1 MKRTLTFMSLLLCVF
16 ATISAQTTVKRASY
30 EATPFDQLESGV
42 DYAIQVASDKNYQS
56 KTDFSTA
63 KFLYASDN
71 RAFTDGRAN
80 TYDCRYNKITNDN
93 YIWTI
98 TVNDDKSISIKSKGS
113 GKYFP
118 APADNGEG
126 NMNLSTTAGSFKK
139 ANTSSDEWC
148 ILYCQTA
155 TNVTANFSNNGSE
168 GANNNSL
175 DFWTYNSDPTKTALA
190 RFKFYKIEEV
200 DESKLVSFTYQ
211 YTIGGENGKV
221 VKTSLRTGFTDRE
234 YPVHEYLDFPDF
246 ITNVIYPEGTPK
258 AGETVKIQYDL
269 SNYPFP
275 FSLNETDTPSWGYLT
290 INISTRDRKLL
301 TDGSTYIARMAAN
314 GNYQNSSLNGIGNDL
329 WRFVGNPSDGF
340 KILNKSGKCLVKQS
354 ENNGA
359 ILADSSTTESNN
371 LWKIYGGDIIDG
383 PGNITDENKE
393 ELKKKAF
400 VVRHST
406 VGEGS
411 NYLDGGT
418 AKTDGLTIGTWN
430 KRSNGSCMLFLE
442 PEFSVDLHAAT
453 DASYATFCMPID
465 CKIVSTETTKAYTGK
480 YDATKGSLNMSEITD
495 GIIPANEGV
504 VLKNTDNNV
513 TSVKFTANAKA
524 TATSLEND
532 LQGTT
537 EDIAF
542 AELSDKLVF
551 GLSNNVVGFYAA
563 GGTAALPA
571 NRAYLNQSLLNGS
584 AAAVAMNFNP
594 VATGISNIRNN
605 NKVNAPIYDL
615 TGRRVFNTTKGN
627 LYIQNGSKFIAR

>member
-1 MKRTLTFMSLLLCVF
+1 MSLLLCVF
-16 ATISAQTTVKRASY
+16 ATISAQTTVKRASN

-71 RAFTDGRAN
+71 RAYTDGRTN
-80 TYDCRYNKITNDN
+80 TYDCRYNSITNDN

-98 TVNDDKSISIKSKGS
+98 TVNDDESISIQSKGS
-113 GKYFP
+113 GTYFP
-118 APADNGEG
+118 APNNNGENDMTLG
-126 NMNLSTTAGSFKK
+126 STAGKFKK
-139 ANTSSDEWC
+139 ADTSSDEWC
-148 ILYCQTA
+148 ILYCKTG
-155 TNVTANFSNNGSE
+155 TNVTANFSNNGSA
-168 GANNNSL
+168 GGSNNSL

-190 RFKFYKIEEV
+190 RFKFFKIEETSSDQLATV
-200 DESKLVSFTYQ
+200 TITYN
-211 YTIGGENGKV
+211 YTINDKKV
-221 VKTSLRTGFTDRE
+221 YTTTRNCYTDRN
-234 YPVHEYLDFPDF
+234 YPPHPFILGTYTKVDKIPEGKPTDNETISLALDFDF
-246 ITNVIYPEGTPK
+246 DQSPVR
-258 AGETVKIQYDL
+258 
-269 SNYPFP
+269 

-290 INISTRDRKLL
+290 INISTSDRRLL
-301 TDGSTYIARMAAN
+301 TDGGTYIARMAAN
-314 GNYQNSSLNGIGNDL
+314 GNYQNPSLNGIKNDL
-329 WRFVGNPSDGF
+329 WRFVGDPFNGF
-340 KILNKSGKCLVKQS
+340 KIINKSGRYLVKQS
-354 ENNGA
+354 GGNGA
-359 ILADSSTTESNN
+359 ILANPSTTESDN
-371 LWKIYGGDIIDG
+371 LWKIYGGDIIDT
-383 PGNITDENKE
+383 PNNITDENKE

-465 CKIVSTETTKAYTGK
+465 CKIVGTETTKAYTGK
-480 YDATKGSLNMSEITD
+480 YGNGSLNMSEITD
-495 GIIPANEGV
+495 GIIPAGQGV

-524 TATSLEND
+524 TATSLNND
-532 LQGTT
+532 LMGTT
-537 EDIAF
+537 TEIAF
-542 AELSDKLVF
+542 GDLSDKLVF
-551 GLSNNVVGFYAA
+551 GRSEGGVVGFYAA

-571 NRAYLNQSLLNGS
+571 NRAYLNQSLLNGVG
-584 AAAVAMNFNP
+584 AVAMNFNP

>member
-16 ATISAQTTVKRASY
+16 TTISAQTMVKRASKD
-30 EATPFDQLESGV
+30 ATPFDQLESGV

-63 KFLYASDN
+63 KFLYASGN
-71 RAFTDGRAN
+71 KAYTDGRAS
-80 TYDCRYNKITNDN
+80 TYDCRYDAITNNN

-98 TVNDDKSISIKSKGS
+98 TVNNDESISIQSKGS
-113 GKYFP
+113 GTYFP
-118 APADNGEG
+118 APANNGEG

-139 ANTSSDEWC
+139 ADTSSDGWT
-148 ILYCQTA
+148 ILYCTTS
-155 TNVTANFSNNGSE
+155 TNVTANFSNNGNPGDDS
-168 GANNNSL
+168 NPL
-175 DFWTYNSDPTKTALA
+175 DFWPYDSNPTKTALA
-190 RFKFYKIEEV
+190 RFKFYKIEDV
-200 DESKLVSFTYQ
+200 DASKLVSFTYQ

-221 VKTSLRTGFTDRE
+221 ISTSLRTGFTDRE
-234 YPVHEYLDFPDF
+234 YPKYDYIDPDF
-246 ITNVIYPEGTPK
+246 ITNAIYPEGTPK

-290 INISTRDRKLL
+290 INISTRDRRLL
-301 TDGSTYIARMAAN
+301 TDGTTYIARMAAN
-314 GNYQNSSLNGIGNDL
+314 GNYQNTSLNGIGNDL
-329 WRFVGNPSDGF
+329 WRFVGDPFNGF
-340 KILNKSGKCLVKQS
+340 RILNKSGKCLVKQS
-354 ENNGA
+354 GNNGA
-359 ILADSSTTESNN
+359 ILADPSTTESNN

-513 TSVKFTANAKA
+513 TSVKFTANAKT
-524 TATSLEND
+524 TAASLEND

-537 EDIAF
+537 ENIAF

-563 GGTAALPA
+563 GGTAPLPA

>member
-16 ATISAQTTVKRASY
+16 ATISAQTTVKRASN

-42 DYAIQVASDKNYQS
+42 DYAIQVASDKNFQNT
-56 KTDFSTA
+56 TDFSTA
-63 KFLYASDN
+63 KFLYASNN
-71 RAFTDGRAN
+71 RAYTDDREN
-80 TYDCRYNKITNDN
+80 TNDCRYDVITNDN

-98 TVNDDKSISIKSKGS
+98 TVNDDESISIQSKGS
-113 GKYFP
+113 GTYFP
-118 APADNGEG
+118 APNNNGENDMTLG
-126 NMNLSTTAGSFKK
+126 STAGKFKK
-139 ANTSSDEWC
+139 ADTSSDEWC
-148 ILYCQTA
+148 ILYCKTG
-155 TNVTANFSNNGSE
+155 TNVTANFSNNGSA
-168 GANNNSL
+168 GGSNNSL

-190 RFKFYKIEEV
+190 RFKFFKIEETSSDQLATV
-200 DESKLVSFTYQ
+200 TITYN
-211 YTIGGENGKV
+211 YTINDKKV
-221 VKTSLRTGFTDRE
+221 YTTTRNCYTDRN
-234 YPVHEYLDFPDF
+234 YPPHPFILGTYTKVDKIPEGKPTDNETISLALDFDF
-246 ITNVIYPEGTPK
+246 DQSPVR
-258 AGETVKIQYDL
+258 
-269 SNYPFP
+269 

-290 INISTRDRKLL
+290 INISTSDRRLL
-301 TDGSTYIARMAAN
+301 TDGGTYIARMAAN
-314 GNYQNSSLNGIGNDL
+314 GNYQNPSLNGIKNDL
-329 WRFVGNPSDGF
+329 WRFVGDPFNGF
-340 KILNKSGKCLVKQS
+340 KIINKSGRYLVKQS
-354 ENNGA
+354 GGNGA
-359 ILADSSTTESNN
+359 ILANPSTTESDN
-371 LWKIYGGDIIDG
+371 LWKIYGGDIIDT
-383 PGNITDENKE
+383 PNNITDENKE

-465 CKIVSTETTKAYTGK
+465 CKIVGTETTKAYTGK
-480 YDATKGSLNMSEITD
+480 YGNGSLNMSEITD
-495 GIIPANEGV
+495 GIIPAGQGV

-524 TATSLEND
+524 TATSLNND
-532 LQGTT
+532 LMGTT
-537 EDIAF
+537 TEIAF
-542 AELSDKLVF
+542 GDLSDKLVF
-551 GLSNNVVGFYAA
+551 GRSEGGVVGFYAA

-571 NRAYLNQSLLNGS
+571 NRAYLNQSLLNGVG
-584 AAAVAMNFNP
+584 AVAMNFNP

>member
-1 MKRTLTFMSLLLCVF
+1 MSLLLCVF
-16 ATISAQTTVKRASY
+16 ATISAQTTVKRASN
-30 EATPFDQLESGV
+30 EATPFDQLESGT
-42 DYAIQVASDKNYQS
+42 DYAIQVASDKNFQNT
-56 KTDFSTA
+56 TDFSTA
-63 KFLYASDN
+63 KFLYASNN
-71 RAFTDGRAN
+71 RAYTDGRAN

-98 TVNDDKSISIKSKGS
+98 TVNDDKSISIQSKGS
-113 GKYFP
+113 GTYFP
-118 APADNGEG
+118 APANNGEG

-139 ANTSSDEWC
+139 ADTSSDGWT
-148 ILYCQTA
+148 ILYCTTS
-155 TNVTANFSNNGSE
+155 TNVTANFSNNGNPGGDS
-168 GANNNSL
+168 NPL
-175 DFWTYNSDPTKTALA
+175 DFWPYDSNPTKTALA
-190 RFKFYKIEEV
+190 RFKFYKIEDV
-200 DESKLVSFTYQ
+200 DANKLVSFTYQ

-221 VKTSLRTGFTDRE
+221 VKTSPRTGFTDRE

-290 INISTRDRKLL
+290 INISTRDRRLL
-301 TDGSTYIARMAAN
+301 TDGGTYIARMAAN
-314 GNYQNSSLNGIGNDL
+314 GNYQNTSLNGIGNDL

-359 ILADSSTTESNN
+359 ILADPSTTESNN

-383 PGNITDENKE
+383 PNSITDVNKD

-480 YDATKGSLNMSEITD
+480 YQNGSLNMSEITN
-495 GIIPANEGV
+495 GIIPANEGI
-504 VLKNTDNNV
+504 VLKNTDNTV

-524 TATSLEND
+524 TATLDND
-532 LQGTT
+532 LMGTT
-537 EDIAF
+537 TEIAF
-542 AELSDKLVF
+542 GDLSNKLVF
-551 GLSNNVVGFYAA
+551 GRSEGVVGFYAA

-571 NRAYLNQSLLNGS
+571 NRAYLNRSLLNGVG
-584 AAAVAMNFNP
+584 AVAMNFNP

-615 TGRRVFNTTKGN
+615 TGRRVFSTTKGN

>member
-16 ATISAQTTVKRASY
+16 ATISAQTTVKRASNV
-30 EATPFDQLESGV
+30 ATPFDQLESGV

-63 KFLYASDN
+63 KFLYASGN
-71 RAFTDGRAN
+71 RAYTDGRASTN
-80 TYDCRYNKITNDN
+80 DCRYNSIPNNN

-98 TVNDDKSISIKSKGS
+98 TVNNDNSISIQSKGLS
-113 GKYFP
+113 TYFP
-118 APADNGEG
+118 APANNGQG

-139 ANTSSDEWC
+139 ADTSSDGWT
-148 ILYCQTA
+148 ILYCTTS
-155 TNVTANFSNNGSE
+155 TNVTANFSNNGNPGGDS
-168 GANNNSL
+168 NPL
-175 DFWTYNSDPTKTALA
+175 DFWPYDSNPTKTALA
-190 RFKFYKIEEV
+190 RFKFYKIEDV
-200 DESKLVSFTYQ
+200 DANKLVSFTYQ

-221 VKTSLRTGFTDRE
+221 VKTSPRTGFTDRE

-275 FSLNETDTPSWGYLT
+275 FSLNTDDTASWGYLT
-290 INISTRDRKLL
+290 LNISTSGRKIL
-301 TDGSTYIARMAAN
+301 TGGDTDIQRSAA
-314 GNYQNSSLNGIGNDL
+314 GGQYQNATLNGVGKDL
-329 WRFVGNPSDGF
+329 WRMVGDPFNGF
-340 KILNKSGKCLVKQS
+340 KIINKSGKFLVKRS
-354 ENNGA
+354 DNAGA
-359 ILADSSTTESNN
+359 VYSDASSTEDDN
-371 LWKIYGGDIIDG
+371 LWKIYKATIETESY
-383 PGNITDENKE
+383 ITDSNKE
-393 ELKKKAF
+393 ELMNKAF
-400 VVRHST
+400 AVRHKT
-406 VGEGS
+406 VTS
-411 NYLDGGT
+411 DSYLNSSFN
-418 AKTDGLTIGTWN
+418 GLKINPYGKN
-430 KRSNGSCMLFLE
+430 SNGSCMLFLE
-442 PEFSVDLHAAT
+442 PEFTVSLNQAT

-480 YDATKGSLNMSEITD
+480 YDATNGSLNMSEITD

-524 TATSLEND
+524 TATPLEND

-537 EDIAF
+537 ENIAF
-542 AELSDKLVF
+542 GNLSDKLVF
-551 GLSNNVVGFYAA
+551 GRSEGVVGFYAA

-571 NRAYLNQSLLNGS
+571 NRAYLNQSLLNGVG
-584 AAAVAMNFNP
+584 AVAMNFNP

>member
-1 MKRTLTFMSLLLCVF
+1 MSLLLCVF
-16 ATISAQTTVKRASY
+16 ATISAQTMVKRASNV
-30 EATPFDQLESGV
+30 ATPFEALTTG
-42 DYAIQVASDKNYQS
+42 DYAIQVASDKNFQNT
-56 KTDFSTA
+56 TDFSTA
-63 KFLYASDN
+63 KFLYASNN
-71 RAFTDGRAN
+71 RANTDGRAN

-98 TVNDDKSISIKSKGS
+98 TVNDDKSISIQSKGS
-113 GKYFP
+113 GNYFP

-126 NMNLSTTAGSFKK
+126 PMNLSATAGSFKK
-139 ANTSSDEWC
+139 ADTSSDGWT
-148 ILYCQTA
+148 ILYCTTS
-155 TNVTANFSNNGSE
+155 TNVTANFSNNGNPGGDS
-168 GANNNSL
+168 NPL
-175 DFWTYNSDPTKTALA
+175 DFWPYDSNPTKTALA
-190 RFKFYKIEEV
+190 RFKFYKIEDV
-200 DESKLVSFTYQ
+200 DANKLVSFTYQ

-221 VKTSLRTGFTDRE
+221 VKTSPRTGFTDRE

-290 INISTRDRKLL
+290 INISTRDRRLL
-301 TDGSTYIARMAAN
+301 TDGGTYIARMATN
-314 GNYQNSSLNGIGNDL
+314 GNYQNTSLNGIGNDL

-359 ILADSSTTESNN
+359 ILADPSTTESNN

-383 PGNITDENKE
+383 PNSITDVNKD

-453 DASYATFCMPID
+453 DDASYATFCMPID

-480 YDATKGSLNMSEITD
+480 YQNGSLNMSEITD

-504 VLKNTDNNV
+504 VLKSTDKAV
-513 TSVKFTANAKA
+513 TSVKFTANANA
-524 TATSLEND
+524 TATLDND
-532 LQGTT
+532 LMGTT
-537 EDIAF
+537 TEIAF
-542 AELSDKLVF
+542 GNLSDKLVF
-551 GLSNNVVGFYAA
+551 GRSEGVVGFYAA

-571 NRAYLNQSLLNGS
+571 NRAYLNQSLLNGVG
-584 AAAVAMNFNP
+584 AVAMNFNP

>member
-1 MKRTLTFMSLLLCVF
+1 MKRTLTFMNLLLCVF
-16 ATISAQTTVKRASY
+16 ATISAQTTVKRASKV
-30 EATPFDQLESGV
+30 ATPFDQLESGT
-42 DYAIQVASDKNYQS
+42 DYAIQVASDKNFQNT
-56 KTDFSTA
+56 TDFSTA

-71 RAFTDGRAN
+71 RAYTDGRAN

-98 TVNDDKSISIKSKGS
+98 TVNDDKSISIQSKGS
-113 GKYFP
+113 GTYFP
-118 APADNGEG
+118 APANNGEG

-139 ANTSSDEWC
+139 ADTSSDGWT
-148 ILYCQTA
+148 ILYCTTS
-155 TNVTANFSNNGSE
+155 TNVTANFSNNGNPGGDS
-168 GANNNSL
+168 NPL
-175 DFWTYNSDPTKTALA
+175 DFWPYDSNPTKTALA
-190 RFKFYKIEEV
+190 RFKFYKIEGV
-200 DESKLVSFTYQ
+200 DANKLVSFTYQ

-221 VKTSLRTGFTDRE
+221 VKTSPRTGFTDRE

-290 INISTRDRKLL
+290 INISTRDRRLL
-301 TDGSTYIARMAAN
+301 TDGGTYIARMAAN
-314 GNYQNSSLNGIGNDL
+314 GNYQNTSLNGIGNDL

-359 ILADSSTTESNN
+359 ILADPSTTESNN

-383 PGNITDENKE
+383 PNSITDVNKD

-480 YDATKGSLNMSEITD
+480 YQNGSLNMSEITD

-504 VLKNTDNNV
+504 VLKSTDKAV
-513 TSVKFTANAKA
+513 TSVKFTANANA
-524 TATSLEND
+524 TATLDND
-532 LQGTT
+532 LMGTT
-537 EDIAF
+537 TEIAF
-542 AELSDKLVF
+542 GNLSDKLVF
-551 GLSNNVVGFYAA
+551 GRSEGVVGFYAA

-571 NRAYLNQSLLNGS
+571 NRAYLNQSLLNGVG
-584 AAAVAMNFNP
+584 AVAMNFNP

>member
-1 MKRTLTFMSLLLCVF
+1 MSLLLCVF
-16 ATISAQTTVKRASY
+16 ATISAQTTVKRASN
-30 EATPFDQLESGV
+30 EATPFEALTTG

-56 KTDFSTA
+56 KTDFTTA
-63 KFLYASDN
+63 KFLYASNN
-71 RAFTDGRAN
+71 RANTDGRAN

-98 TVNDDKSISIKSKGS
+98 TVNDDKSISIQSKGS
-113 GKYFP
+113 GNYFP

-126 NMNLSTTAGSFKK
+126 PMNLSATAGSFKK
-139 ANTSSDEWC
+139 ADTSSDEWC

-155 TNVTANFSNNGSE
+155 TNVTANFSNNGSV
-168 GANNNSL
+168 GGNNNSL
-175 DFWTYNSDPTKTALA
+175 DFWPYNSDPTKTALA

-211 YTIGGENGKV
+211 YTIGGENGITI
-221 VKTSLRTGFTDRE
+221 KTIERTGFTDCK
-234 YPVHEYLDFPDF
+234 YPVHEYQDLPDF
-246 ITNVIYPEGTPK
+246 ITNVIYPEGNPK

-275 FSLNETDTPSWGYLT
+275 FSLNIDDTPSWGYLT
-290 INISTRDRKLL
+290 LNISTSGRTIL
-301 TDGSTYIARMAAN
+301 TGGDTNIQRSAA
-314 GNYQNSSLNGIGNDL
+314 GGHYQNTTLNGVEKDL
-329 WRFVGNPSDGF
+329 WRMVGDPFNGF
-340 KILNKSGKCLVKQS
+340 KIINKSGKYLVKRS
-354 ENNGA
+354 DNAGA
-359 ILADSSTTESNN
+359 VYSDASSTEDDN
-371 LWKIYGGDIIDG
+371 LWKIYKATIETESY
-383 PGNITDENKE
+383 ITDSNKE
-393 ELKKKAF
+393 ELMNKAF
-400 VVRHST
+400 AVRHKT
-406 VGEGS
+406 VTS
-411 NYLDGGT
+411 DSYLNSWF
-418 AKTDGLTIGTWN
+418 DGLKINTYGKN
-430 KRSNGSCMLFLE
+430 SNGSCMLFLE
-442 PEFSVDLHAAT
+442 PEFTVPLNAAT

-465 CKIVSTETTKAYTGK
+465 CKIVGTETTKAYTGK
-480 YDATKGSLNMSEITD
+480 YDATNGSLNMSEIAD
-495 GIIPANEGV
+495 GIIPAGQGV

-524 TATSLEND
+524 TATSLNND
-532 LQGTT
+532 LMGTT
-537 EDIAF
+537 TDIAF
-542 AELSDKLVF
+542 GDLSDKLVF
-551 GLSNNVVGFYAA
+551 GRSEGGVVGFYTA

>member
-16 ATISAQTTVKRASY
+16 ATISAQTTVKRASNV
-30 EATPFDQLESGV
+30 ATPFDQLESGV

-56 KTDFSTA
+56 RTDFSTA
-63 KFLYASDN
+63 KFLCYTGSETAYTEVRTS
-71 RAFTDGRAN
+71 T
-80 TYDCRYNKITNDN
+80 TDCRYSEVSNN
-93 YIWTI
+93 YTWTI
-98 TVNDDKSISIKSKGS
+98 IVNEDNTISIQSKNNGN
-113 GKYFP
+113 YLP
-118 APADNGEG
+118 APPADGHDGGTLASTGGKFTRVAFIEPNADWCYLTCNSTTGGATYFCSNEKEGEG
-126 NMNLSTTAGSFKK
+126 NNPLQF
-139 ANTSSDEWC
+139 W
-148 ILYCQTA
+148 
-155 TNVTANFSNNGSE
+155 NF
-168 GANNNSL
+168 
-175 DFWTYNSDPTKTALA
+175 SDPTGSTNLSK
-190 RFKFYKIEEV
+190 FKFYKIEDV
-200 DESKLVSFTYQ
+200 DASKLVSFTYQ

-221 VKTSLRTGFTDRE
+221 INTSQRTGFTDRE
-234 YPVHEYLDFPDF
+234 YPVHEYLNFPDF
-246 ITNVIYPEGTPK
+246 ITDVIYPKGSPK

-269 SNYPFP
+269 SNYPVR
-275 FSLNETDTPSWGYLT
+275 FSLDETDTPSWGYLT
-290 INISTRDRKLL
+290 INISTRDRRLL
-301 TDGSTYIARMAAN
+301 TDGTTYIARMAAN
-314 GNYQNSSLNGIGNDL
+314 GNYQNTSLNGIGNDL
-329 WRFVGNPSDGF
+329 WRFVGDPFNGF
-340 KILNKSGKCLVKQS
+340 KILNKSEKCLVKQS
-354 ENNGA
+354 GNNGA
-359 ILADSSTTESNN
+359 ILADPSTTESNN

-383 PGNITDENKE
+383 PGNITDKNKE

-442 PEFSVDLHAAT
+442 PEFTVSLNAAT

-480 YDATKGSLNMSEITD
+480 YGNGSLNMSEITD
-495 GIIPANEGV
+495 GIIPAGQGV
-504 VLKNTDNNV
+504 VLKNTDNTV
-513 TSVKFTANAKA
+513 RSVKFTANANA
-524 TATSLEND
+524 TTTLDND

-537 EDIAF
+537 EEIAF
-542 AELSDKLVF
+542 ANLNDKLVF
-551 GLSNNVVGFYAA
+551 GRSEGVVGFYAA

-594 VATGISNIRNN
+594 IATGINNIRNN

-615 TGRRVFNTTKGN
+615 TGRRVFSTTKGN

>member
-16 ATISAQTTVKRASY
+16 ATISAQTTVKRASNV
-30 EATPFDQLESGV
+30 ATPFDQLESGV

-63 KFLYASDN
+63 KFLYASGN
-71 RAFTDGRAN
+71 RAYTDGRASTN
-80 TYDCRYNKITNDN
+80 DCRYNSIPNNN

-98 TVNDDKSISIKSKGS
+98 TVNNDNSISIQSKGLS
-113 GKYFP
+113 TYFP
-118 APADNGEG
+118 APANNGQG

-139 ANTSSDEWC
+139 ADTSSDGWT
-148 ILYCQTA
+148 ILYCTTS
-155 TNVTANFSNNGSE
+155 TNVTANFSNNGNPGGDS
-168 GANNNSL
+168 NPL
-175 DFWTYNSDPTKTALA
+175 DFWPYDSNPTKTALA
-190 RFKFYKIEEV
+190 RFKFYKIEDV
-200 DESKLVSFTYQ
+200 DANKLVSFTYQ

-221 VKTSLRTGFTDRE
+221 VKKSPRTGFTDRE

-275 FSLNETDTPSWGYLT
+275 FSLNTDDTASWGYLT
-290 INISTRDRKLL
+290 LNISTSGRKIL
-301 TDGSTYIARMAAN
+301 TGGDTDIQRSAA
-314 GNYQNSSLNGIGNDL
+314 GGQYQNATLNGVGKDL
-329 WRFVGNPSDGF
+329 WRMVGDPFNGF
-340 KILNKSGKCLVKQS
+340 KIINKSGKYLVKRS
-354 ENNGA
+354 DNAGA
-359 ILADSSTTESNN
+359 VYSDASSTEDDN
-371 LWKIYGGDIIDG
+371 LWKIYKATIETESY
-383 PGNITDENKE
+383 ITDSNKE
-393 ELKKKAF
+393 ELMNKAF
-400 VVRHST
+400 AVRHKT
-406 VGEGS
+406 VTS
-411 NYLDGGT
+411 DSYLNSSFN
-418 AKTDGLTIGTWN
+418 GLKINPYGKN
-430 KRSNGSCMLFLE
+430 SNGSCMLFLE
-442 PEFSVDLHAAT
+442 PEFTVSLNQAT

-480 YDATKGSLNMSEITD
+480 YDATNGSLNMSEITD

-524 TATSLEND
+524 TATPLEND

-537 EDIAF
+537 ENIAF
-542 AELSDKLVF
+542 GNLSDKLVF
-551 GLSNNVVGFYAA
+551 GRSEGVVGFYAA

-571 NRAYLNQSLLNGS
+571 NRAYLNQSLLNGVG
-584 AAAVAMNFNP
+584 AVAMNFNP

>member
-1 MKRTLTFMSLLLCVF
+1 MKRTLTFMNLLLCVF
-16 ATISAQTTVKRASY
+16 ATISAQTTVKRASKV
-30 EATPFDQLESGV
+30 ATPFDQLESGT
-42 DYAIQVASDKNYQS
+42 DYAIQVASDKNFQNT
-56 KTDFSTA
+56 TDFSTA

-71 RAFTDGRAN
+71 RAYTDGRAN

-98 TVNDDKSISIKSKGS
+98 TVNDDKSISIQSKGS
-113 GKYFP
+113 GTYFP
-118 APADNGEG
+118 APANNGEG

-139 ANTSSDEWC
+139 ADTSSDGWT
-148 ILYCQTA
+148 ILYCTTS
-155 TNVTANFSNNGSE
+155 TNVTANFSNNGNPGGDS
-168 GANNNSL
+168 NPL
-175 DFWTYNSDPTKTALA
+175 DFWPYDSNPTKTALA
-190 RFKFYKIEEV
+190 RFKFYKIEDV
-200 DESKLVSFTYQ
+200 DANKLVSFTYQ

-221 VKTSLRTGFTDRE
+221 VKTSPRTGFTDRE

-290 INISTRDRKLL
+290 INISTRDRRLL
-301 TDGSTYIARMAAN
+301 TDGGTYIARMAAN
-314 GNYQNSSLNGIGNDL
+314 GNYQNTSLNGIGNDL

-359 ILADSSTTESNN
+359 ILADPSTTESNN

-383 PGNITDENKE
+383 PNSITDVNKD

-480 YDATKGSLNMSEITD
+480 YQNGSLNMSEITD

-504 VLKNTDNNV
+504 VLKSTDKAV
-513 TSVKFTANAKA
+513 TSVKFTANANA
-524 TATSLEND
+524 TATLDND
-532 LQGTT
+532 LMGTT
-537 EDIAF
+537 TEIAF
-542 AELSDKLVF
+542 GNLSDKLVF
-551 GLSNNVVGFYAA
+551 GRSEGVVGFYAA

-571 NRAYLNQSLLNGS
+571 NRAYLNQSLLNGVG
-584 AAAVAMNFNP
+584 AVAMNFNP

>member
-16 ATISAQTTVKRASY
+16 ATISAQTTVKRASN

-71 RAFTDGRAN
+71 RAYTDGRTN
-80 TYDCRYNKITNDN
+80 TYDCRYNSITNDN

-98 TVNDDKSISIKSKGS
+98 TVNDDKSISIQSKGS
-113 GKYFP
+113 GTYFP
-118 APADNGEG
+118 APNNDGQNVMTLG
-126 NMNLSTTAGSFKK
+126 STAGSFKK
-139 ANTSSDEWC
+139 ADTSSDEWC
-148 ILYCQTA
+148 ILYCTTS
-155 TNVTANFSNNGSE
+155 TNVTANFSNNGNPGDSK
-168 GANNNSL
+168 NSL

-190 RFKFYKIEEV
+190 RFKFYKIEDV
-200 DESKLVSFTYQ
+200 DASNLVSFTYQ

-221 VKTSLRTGFTDRE
+221 VKTSSRTGFTDRE
-234 YPVHEYLDFPDF
+234 YPVHDYIDPDF

-269 SNYPFP
+269 SNYPFH

-290 INISTRDRKLL
+290 INISTRDRRLL
-301 TDGSTYIARMAAN
+301 TDGDTYIARMAAN
-314 GNYQNSSLNGIGNDL
+314 GNYQNTSLNGIGNDL
-329 WRFVGNPSDGF
+329 WRFVGDPFNGF
-340 KILNKSGKCLVKQS
+340 KIINKSGRCLVKQS
-354 ENNGA
+354 GGNGA
-359 ILADSSTTESNN
+359 ILANPSTTESDN
-371 LWKIYGGDIIDG
+371 LWKIYGGDIIDT
-383 PGNITDENKE
+383 PSNITDENTD

-400 VVRHST
+400 VVRHSNA
-406 VGEGS
+406 GEGR

-418 AKTDGLTIGTWN
+418 ALTNGLTIGTWE
-430 KRSNGSCMLFLE
+430 KKSNGSCMLFLE
-442 PEFSVDLHAAT
+442 PEFTVPLNAAT

-480 YDATKGSLNMSEITD
+480 YDATNGSLNMSEITD
-495 GIIPANEGV
+495 GIIPANQGV
-504 VLKNTDNNV
+504 VLKNTDNTV
-513 TSVKFTANAKA
+513 TSVKFTANANA
-524 TATSLEND
+524 TTTLDND

-537 EDIAF
+537 EEIAF
-542 AELSDKLVF
+542 ANLNDKLVF
-551 GLSNNVVGFYAA
+551 GRSEGVVGFYAA

>member
-16 ATISAQTTVKRASY
+16 ATISAQTTVKRASN

-98 TVNDDKSISIKSKGS
+98 TVNDDKSISIQSKGS
-113 GKYFP
+113 GTYFP
-118 APADNGEG
+118 APNNDGLNVMTLG
-126 NMNLSTTAGSFKK
+126 STAGKFKK
-139 ANTSSDEWC
+139 ADTSSDEWC

-168 GANNNSL
+168 GGNNNSL

-211 YTIGGENGKV
+211 YTIGGENGITI
-221 VKTSLRTGFTDRE
+221 KTIERTGFTDCK
-234 YPVHEYLDFPDF
+234 YPVHEYQDLPDF
-246 ITNVIYPEGTPK
+246 ITDVIYPEGNPK

-275 FSLNETDTPSWGYLT
+275 FSLNTDDTASWGYLT
-290 INISTRDRKLL
+290 LNISTDGRTIL
-301 TDGSTYIARMAAN
+301 TGGDTKIQRSAA
-314 GNYQNSSLNGIGNDL
+314 GGQYQNTTLNGVKKDL
-329 WRFVGNPSDGF
+329 WRMVGDPFNGF
-340 KILNKSGKCLVKQS
+340 KIINKSGKYLVKRS
-354 ENNGA
+354 DNAGA
-359 ILADSSTTESNN
+359 VYSDASSTEDDN
-371 LWKIYGGDIIDG
+371 LWKIYKATIQTESY
-383 PGNITDENKE
+383 ITDSNKE
-393 ELKKKAF
+393 ELMNKAF
-400 VVRHST
+400 AVRHKT
-406 VGEGS
+406 VTS
-411 NYLDGGT
+411 DQYLNSWY
-418 AKTDGLTIGTWN
+418 DGLKIN
-430 KRSNGSCMLFLE
+430 PYEKNSNGSCMLFLE
-442 PEFSVDLHAAT
+442 PEFTVSLNRAT

-465 CKIVSTETTKAYTGK
+465 CKIVSTTTKAYTGK
-480 YDATKGSLNMSEITD
+480 YDATNSSLNMSEITD

-504 VLKNTDNNV
+504 VLKNTDNTV

-571 NRAYLNQSLLNGS
+571 NRAYLNKSLIGS

>member
-16 ATISAQTTVKRASY
+16 ATISAQTTVKRASN

-63 KFLYASDN
+63 KFLYASNN
-71 RAFTDGRAN
+71 RASTDGRAN

-98 TVNDDKSISIKSKGS
+98 TVNDDKSISIQSKGS
-113 GKYFP
+113 GNYFP
-118 APADNGEG
+118 APANNGEG

-139 ANTSSDEWC
+139 ADTSSDGWT
-148 ILYCQTA
+148 ILYCTTS
-155 TNVTANFSNNGSE
+155 TNVTANFSNNGNPGDS
-168 GANNNSL
+168 NTL
-175 DFWTYNSDPTKTALA
+175 DFWPYDSNPTKTALA
-190 RFKFYKIEEV
+190 RFKFYKIEDV
-200 DESKLVSFTYQ
+200 DANKLVSFTYQ

-221 VKTSLRTGFTDRE
+221 VKTSPRTGFTDRE

-246 ITNVIYPEGTPK
+246 ITNVIYPKGNPK
-258 AGETVKIQYDL
+258 ADETVKIQYDL

-290 INISTRDRKLL
+290 INISTRDRRLL
-301 TDGSTYIARMAAN
+301 TDGGTYIARMAAN
-314 GNYQNSSLNGIGNDL
+314 GNYQNTSLNGIGNDL

-359 ILADSSTTESNN
+359 ILANPSTTESDN

-383 PGNITDENKE
+383 PNSITDVNKD

-418 AKTDGLTIGTWN
+418 AQTDGLTIGTWN

-442 PEFSVDLHAAT
+442 PEFTVSLNQAT

-480 YDATKGSLNMSEITD
+480 YQNGSLNMSEITD
-495 GIIPANEGV
+495 GIIPANEGI
-504 VLKNTDNNV
+504 VLKNTDKTV

-524 TATSLEND
+524 TATSLNND
-532 LQGTT
+532 LMGTT
-537 EDIAF
+537 TEIAF
-542 AELSDKLVF
+542 GDLSDKLVF
-551 GLSNNVVGFYAA
+551 GRSEGGVVGFYAA

-571 NRAYLNQSLLNGS
+571 NRAYLNKSLIDGV
-584 AAAVAMNFNP
+584 AAVAMNFNP
-594 VATGISNIRNN
+594 VATGINNIRNN

>member
-16 ATISAQTTVKRASY
+16 ATISAQTTVKRASNV
-30 EATPFDQLESGV
+30 ATPFEALTTG

-56 KTDFSTA
+56 KTDFTTA
-63 KFLYASDN
+63 KFLYASNN
-71 RAFTDGRAN
+71 RANTDGRAN

-98 TVNDDKSISIKSKGS
+98 TVNDDKSISIQSKGS
-113 GKYFP
+113 GNYFP

-126 NMNLSTTAGSFKK
+126 PMNLSATAGSFKK
-139 ANTSSDEWC
+139 ADTSSDEWC

-155 TNVTANFSNNGSE
+155 TNVTANFSNNGSV
-168 GANNNSL
+168 GGNNNSL
-175 DFWTYNSDPTKTALA
+175 DFWPYNSDPTKTALA

-211 YTIGGENGKV
+211 YTIGGENGITI
-221 VKTSLRTGFTDRE
+221 KTIERTGFTDCK
-234 YPVHEYLDFPDF
+234 YPVHEYQDLPDF
-246 ITNVIYPEGTPK
+246 ITNVIYPEGNPK

-275 FSLNETDTPSWGYLT
+275 FSLNIDDTPSWGYLT
-290 INISTRDRKLL
+290 LNISTSGRTIL
-301 TDGSTYIARMAAN
+301 TGGDTNIQRSAA
-314 GNYQNSSLNGIGNDL
+314 GGHYQNTTLNGVEKDL
-329 WRFVGNPSDGF
+329 WRMVGDPFNGF
-340 KILNKSGKCLVKQS
+340 KIINKSGKYLVKRS
-354 ENNGA
+354 DNAGA
-359 ILADSSTTESNN
+359 VYSDASSTEDDN
-371 LWKIYGGDIIDG
+371 LWKIYKASYDTES
-383 PGNITDENKE
+383 NITDSNKE
-393 ELKKKAF
+393 ELLKKTFA
-400 VVRHST
+400 VRHKT
-406 VGEGS
+406 VTS
-411 NYLDGGT
+411 DSYLNSWF
-418 AKTDGLTIGTWN
+418 DGLKINTYGKN
-430 KRSNGSCMLFLE
+430 SNGSCMLFLE
-442 PEFSVDLHAAT
+442 PEFTVPLNAAT

-480 YDATKGSLNMSEITD
+480 YDATNGSLNMSEITD
-495 GIIPANEGV
+495 GIIPAGQGV

-524 TATSLEND
+524 TATSLNND
-532 LQGTT
+532 LMGTT
-537 EDIAF
+537 TEIAF
-542 AELSDKLVF
+542 GDLSDKLVF
-551 GLSNNVVGFYAA
+551 GRSEGGVVGFYAA

-571 NRAYLNQSLLNGS
+571 NRAYLNQSLLNGVG
-584 AAAVAMNFNP
+584 AVAMNFNP

>member
-16 ATISAQTTVKRASY
+16 ATISAQTTVKRASNV
-30 EATPFDQLESGV
+30 ATPFDQLESGV

-56 KTDFSTA
+56 RTDFSTA
-63 KFLYASDN
+63 KFLCYPGSGTAYTEVRTS
-71 RAFTDGRAN
+71 T
-80 TYDCRYNKITNDN
+80 TDCRYSEVSNN
-93 YIWTI
+93 YTWTI
-98 TVNDDKSISIKSKGS
+98 IVNEDNTISIQSKNNGN
-113 GKYFP
+113 YLP
-118 APADNGEG
+118 APPDNGRDGGDLASTGGKFTRVAFIEP
-126 NMNLSTTAGSFKK
+126 NADWCYLTCNSTTGGTTYFCS
-139 ANTSSDEWC
+139 NG
-148 ILYCQTA
+148 
-155 TNVTANFSNNGSE
+155 NVGDGNNALQFWNF
-168 GANNNSL
+168 
-175 DFWTYNSDPTKTALA
+175 SDPTGSTNLSK
-190 RFKFYKIEEV
+190 FKFYKIEEV
-200 DESKLVSFTYQ
+200 DASNLVNFTYQ

-221 VKTSLRTGFTDRE
+221 VKTSPRTGFTDRE
-234 YPVHEYLDFPDF
+234 YPVHEYLSDF
-246 ITNVIYPEGTPK
+246 ITDVIYPKGSPK
-258 AGETVKIQYDL
+258 AGEIVKIQCDL

-275 FSLNETDTPSWGYLT
+275 FSIKETDTPSWGYLT
-290 INISTRDRKLL
+290 INISTRDRRLL
-301 TDGSTYIARMAAN
+301 TDGTTYIARMAAN
-314 GNYQNSSLNGIGNDL
+314 GNYQNTSLNGIGNDL
-329 WRFVGNPSDGF
+329 WRFVGDPFNGF

-354 ENNGA
+354 GNNGA
-359 ILADSSTTESNN
+359 ILADPSTTESNN

-442 PEFSVDLHAAT
+442 PEFTVSLNAAT

-480 YDATKGSLNMSEITD
+480 YGNGSLNMSEITD

-524 TATSLEND
+524 TATSLDND
-532 LQGTT
+532 LTGTT
-537 EDIAF
+537 TEIAF
-542 AELSDKLVF
+542 GDLSNKLVF
-551 GLSNNVVGFYAA
+551 GRSEGVVGFYAA

-605 NKVNAPIYDL
+605 NKVKALIYDL

>member
-1 MKRTLTFMSLLLCVF
+1 MSLLLCVF
-16 ATISAQTTVKRASY
+16 ATISAQTMMKRASN

-63 KFLYASDN
+63 KFLCYTGSGTAY
-71 RAFTDGRAN
+71 TDVR
-80 TYDCRYNKITNDN
+80 TSTTDCRYSEVSDN
-93 YIWTI
+93 YTWTI
-98 TVNDDKSISIKSKGS
+98 IVNEDNTISIKSKKNGN
-113 GKYFP
+113 YLP
-118 APADNGEG
+118 APPDNGEEGGTLASTGG
-126 NMNLSTTAGSFKK
+126 NFTRVAFIEPNADWCYLTCNSTTGGATYFCSNGTEGKGNNNLQFWNFTDPTGSTNLSK
-139 ANTSSDEWC
+139 
-148 ILYCQTA
+148 
-155 TNVTANFSNNGSE
+155 
-168 GANNNSL
+168 
-175 DFWTYNSDPTKTALA
+175 
-190 RFKFYKIEEV
+190 FKFYKIEDV
-200 DESKLVSFTYQ
+200 DASKLVRFTYQ

-221 VKTSLRTGFTDRE
+221 ISTSPRTGFTDRE
-234 YPVHEYLDFPDF
+234 YPKYDYIDPDF
-246 ITNVIYPEGTPK
+246 ITNAIYPEGTPK

-290 INISTRDRKLL
+290 INISTRDRRLL
-301 TDGSTYIARMAAN
+301 TDGTTYIARMAAN
-314 GNYQNSSLNGIGNDL
+314 GNYQNTSLNGIGNDL
-329 WRFVGNPSDGF
+329 WRFVGDPFNGF
-340 KILNKSGKCLVKQS
+340 KIINKSGKCLVKQS
-354 ENNGA
+354 GSNGA
-359 ILADSSTTESNN
+359 ILANPSTTESNN

-383 PGNITDENKE
+383 PNNITDENKE

-411 NYLDGGT
+411 NYLDGGA

-480 YDATKGSLNMSEITD
+480 YQNGSLNMSEITD
-495 GIIPANEGV
+495 GIIPANKGV
-504 VLKNTDNNV
+504 VLKNTDKSV
-513 TSVKFTANAKA
+513 TSVKFTANANA
-524 TATSLEND
+524 TATLDND
-532 LQGTT
+532 LMGTT
-537 EDIAF
+537 TVIPFGD
-542 AELSDKLVF
+542 LSDKLVF
-551 GLSNNVVGFYAA
+551 GRSEGGVVGFYTA

-571 NRAYLNQSLLNGS
+571 NRAYLNQSLLNDG

>member
-1 MKRTLTFMSLLLCVF
+1 MSLLLCVF
-16 ATISAQTTVKRASY
+16 ATISAQTMVKRASNV
-30 EATPFDQLESGV
+30 ATPFEALTTG
-42 DYAIQVASDKNYQS
+42 DYAIQVASDKNFQNT
-56 KTDFSTA
+56 TDFSTA
-63 KFLYASDN
+63 KFLYASNN
-71 RAFTDGRAN
+71 RANTDGRAN

-98 TVNDDKSISIKSKGS
+98 TVNDDKSISIQSKGS
-113 GKYFP
+113 GNYFP

-126 NMNLSTTAGSFKK
+126 PMNLSATAGSFKK
-139 ANTSSDEWC
+139 ADTSSDGWT
-148 ILYCQTA
+148 ILYCTTS
-155 TNVTANFSNNGSE
+155 TNVTANFSNNGNPGGDS
-168 GANNNSL
+168 NPL
-175 DFWTYNSDPTKTALA
+175 DFWPYDSNPTKTALA
-190 RFKFYKIEEV
+190 RFKFYKIEDV
-200 DESKLVSFTYQ
+200 DANKLVSFTYQ

-221 VKTSLRTGFTDRE
+221 VKTSPRTGFTDRE

-290 INISTRDRKLL
+290 INISTRDRRLL
-301 TDGSTYIARMAAN
+301 TDGGTYIARMATN
-314 GNYQNSSLNGIGNDL
+314 GNYQNTSLNGIGNDL

-359 ILADSSTTESNN
+359 ILADPSTTESNN

-383 PGNITDENKE
+383 PNSITDVNKD

-480 YDATKGSLNMSEITD
+480 YQNGSLNMSEITD

-504 VLKNTDNNV
+504 VLKSTDKAV
-513 TSVKFTANAKA
+513 TSVKFTANANA
-524 TATSLEND
+524 TATLDND
-532 LQGTT
+532 LMGTT
-537 EDIAF
+537 TEIAF
-542 AELSDKLVF
+542 GNLSDKLVF
-551 GLSNNVVGFYAA
+551 GRSEGVVGFYAA

-571 NRAYLNQSLLNGS
+571 NRAYLNQSLLNGVG
-584 AAAVAMNFNP
+584 AVAMNFNP

>member
-1 MKRTLTFMSLLLCVF
+1 MNLLLCVF
-16 ATISAQTTVKRASY
+16 ATISAQTTVKRASKV
-30 EATPFDQLESGV
+30 ATPFDQLESGT
-42 DYAIQVASDKNYQS
+42 DYAIQVASDKNFQNT
-56 KTDFSTA
+56 TDFSTA

-71 RAFTDGRAN
+71 RAYTDGRAN

-98 TVNDDKSISIKSKGS
+98 TVNDDKSISIQSKGS
-113 GKYFP
+113 GTYFP
-118 APADNGEG
+118 APANNGEG

-139 ANTSSDEWC
+139 ADTSSDGWT
-148 ILYCQTA
+148 ILYCTTS
-155 TNVTANFSNNGSE
+155 TNVTANFSNNGNPGGDS
-168 GANNNSL
+168 NPL
-175 DFWTYNSDPTKTALA
+175 DFWPYDSNPTKTALA
-190 RFKFYKIEEV
+190 RFKFYKIEDV
-200 DESKLVSFTYQ
+200 DANKLVSFTYQ

-221 VKTSLRTGFTDRE
+221 VKTSPRTGFTDRE

-290 INISTRDRKLL
+290 INISTRDRRLL
-301 TDGSTYIARMAAN
+301 TDGGTYIARMAAN
-314 GNYQNSSLNGIGNDL
+314 GNYQNTSLNGIGNDL

-359 ILADSSTTESNN
+359 ILADPSTTESNN

-383 PGNITDENKE
+383 PNSITDVNKD

-480 YDATKGSLNMSEITD
+480 YQNGSLNMSEITD

-504 VLKNTDNNV
+504 VLKSTDKAV
-513 TSVKFTANAKA
+513 TSVKFTANANA
-524 TATSLEND
+524 TATLDND
-532 LQGTT
+532 LMGTT
-537 EDIAF
+537 TEIAF
-542 AELSDKLVF
+542 GNLSDKLVF
-551 GLSNNVVGFYAA
+551 GRSEGVVGFYAA

-571 NRAYLNQSLLNGS
+571 NRAYLNQSLLNGVG
-584 AAAVAMNFNP
+584 AVAMNFNP

>member
-16 ATISAQTTVKRASY
+16 ATISAQTMMKRASN
-30 EATPFDQLESGV
+30 EATPFEALTTG
-42 DYAIQVASDKNYQS
+42 DYAIQVASDKNFQN
-56 KTDFSTA
+56 TADFSTA
-63 KFLYASDN
+63 KFLKASGN
-71 RAFTDGRAN
+71 RAYTDGREN
-80 TYDCRYNKITNDN
+80 TYDCRYDAITNDN

-98 TVNDDKSISIKSKGS
+98 TVNDDKSISIQSKVS
-113 GKYFP
+113 GTYFP
-118 APADNGEG
+118 VPNNDGLNDMTLG
-126 NMNLSTTAGSFKK
+126 STAGKFKK
-139 ANTSSDEWC
+139 ADTSSDEWC
-148 ILYCQTA
+148 ILYCKTG
-155 TNVTANFSNNGSE
+155 TNVTANFSNNGS
-168 GANNNSL
+168 GGDSNNSL

-190 RFKFYKIEEV
+190 RFKFFKIEETSSDQLATV
-200 DESKLVSFTYQ
+200 TITYD
-211 YTIGGENGKV
+211 YTINNKKV
-221 VKTSLRTGFTDRE
+221 YTTTRNCYTDRN
-234 YPVHEYLDFPDF
+234 YPPHPF
-246 ITNVIYPEGTPK
+246 ILGTYTKVDKIPEGKPT
-258 AGETVKIQYDL
+258 GNETISLALDIDL
-269 SNYPFP
+269 DQSPVR
-275 FSLNETDTPSWGYLT
+275 FSLNEEDTPSWGYLT
-290 INISTRDRKLL
+290 INISTRDRKIL
-301 TDGSTYIARMAAN
+301 TDGGTSIARSAAN
-314 GNYQNSSLNGIGNDL
+314 GNYQNPSLNGIKNDL
-329 WRFVGNPSDGF
+329 WRFVGDPFNGF
-340 KILNKSGKCLVKQS
+340 KIINKSGRCLVKRS
-354 ENNGA
+354 GNNGA
-359 ILADSSTTESNN
+359 ILAYPSTTESDN
-371 LWKIYGGDIIDG
+371 LWRIYGGDIIDT
-383 PGNITDENKE
+383 PSSITDVNKD

-400 VVRHST
+400 VVRHVT
-406 VGEGS
+406 AGEGN

-418 AKTDGLTIGTWN
+418 AETNGLKIGTWE
-430 KRSNGSCMLFLE
+430 KRSNGACMLFLE

-465 CKIVSTETTKAYTGK
+465 CKIVSTTTKAYTGK
-480 YDATKGSLNMSEITD
+480 YDATNSSLNMSEITD

-504 VLKNTDNNV
+504 VLKNTDNTV

-571 NRAYLNQSLLNGS
+571 NRAYLNKSLIGS